1 MDGITAF
8 LKQKDPFAMPFVTG
22 KRSACLS
29 APAEDA
35 GGCARCRLARRPEL
49 DDRTYLLLGP
59 PNGNARQALINALEE
74 ANTPYRVWE
83 NVLALPALRERVAG
97 VTAAFLAGLPDATA
111 ADVKGVFFSGDLDN
125 PASALAAFVRA
136 EPLAALKERAQH
148 DWVRDALDDDWLFSL
163 FHPIVQADSGVVF
176 AYEALIRA
184 KNPHT
189 EEVIGAWP
197 LINASVKLNIEHVF
211 DQRARQTAI
220 RNAAA
225 LRIPRMRVFINFMP
239 NTIYDPEV
247 CLRTTLET
255 VEECGMQL
263 SDLVFEVVESEHIPD
278 LKRLH
283 KILDYYRSRGAGT
296 AVDDMG
302 AGFSSLEYLTA
313 LRPDFVK
320 LDRDLVVQ
328 AEHEKAARQSMD
340 IIIAQAKQLGIE
352 VIAEGIETESQMQMC
367 RAAGVDYMQGYL
379 FGLPANPPQASRPLL
394 RLMSAA

>member
-1 MDGITAF
+1 
-8 LKQKDPFAMPFVTG
+8 MPFVTG
-22 KRSACLS
+22 KRPICVPVSATKT
-29 APAEDA
+29 PE
-35 GGCARCRLARRPEL
+35 GCARCQFARRPEPPCQ
-49 DDRTYLLLGP
+49 TYLLLGP
-59 PNGNARQALINALEE
+59 PNGNARQALVNALEE
-74 ANTPYRVWE
+74 ANTPYRAWQ
-83 NVLALPALRERVAG
+83 NVLALPVLRERVAG

-111 ADVKGVFFSGDLDN
+111 ADVKGVFFSGDLED

-136 EPLAALKERAQH
+136 EPLQSLKERAQH
-148 DWVRDALDDDWLFSL
+148 DWVRDALDDNWLFSL

-189 EEVIGAWP
+189 EETIGAWP

-225 LRIPRMRVFINFMP
+225 LQIPRMRLFINFMP

-247 CLRTTLET
+247 CLRTTMEA
-255 VEECGMQL
+255 VEECGMNL
-263 SDLVFEVVESEHIPD
+263 SDLVFEVVETEHIPD

-328 AEHEKAARQSMD
+328 AEHKASARQSMD
-340 IIIAQAKQLGIE
+340 IIIAQAGQLGIK
-352 VIAEGIETESQMQMC
+352 VIAEGIETEEQMQMC
-367 RAAGVDYMQGYL
+367 RGAGVDFMQGFL
-379 FGLPANPPQASRPLL
+379 FGQPANPPQASRPPLHLL
-394 RLMSAA
+394 SAA

>member
-1 MDGITAF
+1 
-8 LKQKDPFAMPFVTG
+8 MPFVTG
-22 KRSACLS
+22 KRPACVPVSVKQSSLEET
-29 APAEDA
+29 PE
-35 GGCARCRLARRPEL
+35 GCRRCRLARRPE
-49 DDRTYLLLGP
+49 TEHQTFLLLGP
-59 PNGNARQALINALEE
+59 PNGNARQSLINALEE
-74 ANTPYRVWE
+74 ANTPYRAWE
-83 NVLALPALRERVAG
+83 HVLALPALRERVAG
-97 VTAAFLAGLPDATA
+97 VTAAFLAGLPDATI

-184 KNPHT
+184 KNPQT
-189 EEVIGAWP
+189 QEVIGAGP

-220 RNAAA
+220 RSAAA
-225 LRIPRMRVFINFMP
+225 LQMPRMRLFINFMP

-247 CLRTTLET
+247 CLRTTLEA
-255 VEECGMQL
+255 VEECGMAL
-263 SDLVFEVVESEHIPD
+263 SDLVFEVVETERIPD
-278 LKRLH
+278 MKRLH
-283 KILDYYRSRGAGT
+283 TILDYYRERGAGT

-320 LDRDLVVQ
+320 LDRDLVTQ
-328 AEHEKAARQSMD
+328 AEHKSSAKQSMD
-340 IIIAQAKQLGIE
+340 VIIAQANQLGIK

-367 RAAGVDYMQGYL
+367 RSAGVDFMQGYL
-379 FGLPANPPQASRPLL
+379 FGMPTNPPQASRPLL
-394 RLMSAA
+394 RLLSAA